1 MPTTGAG
8 ARIGAWENH
17 LPEST
22 RSGHFTFCSACESA
36 VSHEV
41 LALLGGARYLQTSGR
56 MDSAGRARGLSGA
69 PDGARG
75 RRPSPEDL
83 HRLDPDGWLGQPTTD
98 SNPIESPA
106 SREDQRV
113 NSYRVLIAIG
123 HGICGKLLRT
133 FQQIPQPRRRRDGMT
148 SGLFRIGGPSHPVL
162 AKPCL
167 LDTRLLMGGTFT
179 SRRLRT

>member
-41 LALLGGARYLQTSGR
+41 LALLGGARHLQTSGR

-75 RRPSPEDL
+75 RRPSTEDL

-98 SNPIESPA
+98 SISTESPA
-106 SREDQRV
+106 SRVVQTV
-113 NSYRVLIAIG
+113 NPHHARTATG
-123 HGICGKLLRT
+123 NGICGKLLRT
-133 FQQIPQPRRRRDGMT
+133 FQQIPQPRRRRDGIT
-148 SGLFRIGGPSHPVL
+148 SGSLRFDGPSHPVL
-162 AKPCL
+162 AKPCR
-167 LDTRLLMGGTFT
+167 LDTELLMGGTFA
-179 SRRLRT
+179 